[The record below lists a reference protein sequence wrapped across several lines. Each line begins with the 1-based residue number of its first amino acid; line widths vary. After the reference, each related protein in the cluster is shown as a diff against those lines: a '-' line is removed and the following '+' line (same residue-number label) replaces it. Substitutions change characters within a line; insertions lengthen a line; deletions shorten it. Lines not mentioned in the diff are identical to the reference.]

1 MKPFYLFAPIR
12 RVDESERTVEGYA
25 FVREVVEGEGGLRL
39 TRAAMERATP
49 DYMQWGAL
57 REMHQPQAAGTTT
70 EIQWDEQGAYIRTR
84 IVDDAAWK
92 KVVERVYKGFSVG
105 VQGLVLRG
113 NQVTACRWIEISLV
127 DRPKDPGAV
136 ITADIEA
143 AENDEPNS
151 RTASVM
157 TRPTEDGDVNND
169 ADAPHLSAE
178 ITQPDYDAMEC
189 GSTGND
195 DAHDYAADLP
205 RGIAEPIGAR
215 EANSRAES
223 TSNQPVIPENAHGGF
238 LGSPDQGCRAAAVSP
253 TEASSIR
260 HFENNNGDLTHQMAR
275 AEEITPDA
283 ETDDAASGHLARHI
297 RAFSPVADFPAEGL
311 PAATSVAVNQGAGE
325 CPLPATELNRLARA
339 NAQLLQRAEM
349 AETEL
354 ATVRAQLGA
363 ATERAR
369 FLEAQPKPAKPV
381 VRFPGAL
388 QRDFIANHAAGE
400 NAGRVAELR
409 AERAALLATA
419 PSLTT
424 QADRATAAQ
433 RLMAIDG
440 ELRMISA

>member
-12 RVDESERTVEGYA
+12 RVDDAERTVEGYA

-57 REMHQPQAAGTTT
+57 REMHQPLAAGTTT

-136 ITADIEA
+136 ITAFRADVMNAEETGDISPAPESNDAVDDETERLSMPAEPA
-143 AENDEPNS
+143 ADAAPND
-151 RTASVM
+151 
-157 TRPTEDGDVNND
+157 D
-169 ADAPHLSAE
+169 ADALSRRDAFAAV
-178 ITQPDYDAMEC
+178 DYDAVMPADITVSDTPLTRKSRSDLRPEE
-189 GSTGND
+189 GN
-195 DAHDYAADLP
+195 APAEGGHGAA
-205 RGIAEPIGAR
+205 
-215 EANSRAES
+215 
-223 TSNQPVIPENAHGGF
+223 
-238 LGSPDQGCRAAAVSP
+238 GSPAPECRAARNMPEEAFLPRQNADADANLTRRDAVQLGMPSD
-253 TEASSIR
+253 A
-260 HFENNNGDLTHQMAR
+260 AR
-275 AEEITPDA
+275 
-283 ETDDAASGHLARHI
+283 DDAGHGQGERHPERDDAPASR
-297 RAFSPVADFPAEGL
+297 V
-311 PAATSVAVNQGAGE
+311 GAGDR
-325 CPLPATELNRLARA
+325 PLSEMQWNRLALA

-354 ATVRAQLGA
+354 ATVRARLGA
-363 ATERAR
+363 VTERVR
-369 FLEAQPKPAKPV
+369 FLEAQPKPPKPV

-388 QRDFIANHAAGE
+388 GRDFLANHAAGQ
-400 NAGRVAELR
+400 NASRAAELR
-409 AERAALLATA
+409 GERAALLATA

-424 QADRATAAQ
+424 QAERAAAAQ
-433 RLMAIDG
+433 RLMSIDS
-440 ELRMISA
+440 EIKMMSA